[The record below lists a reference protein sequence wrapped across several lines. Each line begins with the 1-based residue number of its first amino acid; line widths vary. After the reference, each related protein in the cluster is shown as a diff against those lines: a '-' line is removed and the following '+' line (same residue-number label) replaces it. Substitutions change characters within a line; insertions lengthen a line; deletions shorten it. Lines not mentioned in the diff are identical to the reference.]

1 MSRPVWNKELA
12 ETEWCS
18 LQQGIV
24 EYAVSQN
31 LQWMSRELKKRNLK
45 EVSDFRL
52 IDDAATAI
60 YPLQALS
67 TLYEQD
73 ANAKT
78 EGSWQVRCEF
88 KMNRPDK
95 ETYIVT
101 TSTRAGEFTRKT
113 LEGLMGLYRKLLD
126 GKQATMPEGTEH
138 LREWL
143 RVPAFYWD
151 QNNVKR
157 MMDQKQDDALTLE
170 EHSKIMEVME
180 VTRRVLRGSRL
191 ESKALA
197 ALSNSFGV
205 DVPSGAVKLDKW
217 EEAARTWTTASG
229 SSTTSTPTPD
239 VWLLLNKKPE

>member
-78 EGSWQVRCEF
+78 A
-88 KMNRPDK
+88 P
-95 ETYIVT
+95 
-101 TSTRAGEFTRKT
+101 
-113 LEGLMGLYRKLLD
+113 
-126 GKQATMPEGTEH
+126 GKC
-138 LREWL
+138 
-143 RVPAFYWD
+143 
-151 QNNVKR
+151 
-157 MMDQKQDDALTLE
+157 DA
-170 EHSKIMEVME
+170 S
-180 VTRRVLRGSRL
+180 SR
-191 ESKALA
+191 
-197 ALSNSFGV
+197 
-205 DVPSGAVKLDKW
+205 
-217 EEAARTWTTASG
+217 
-229 SSTTSTPTPD
+229 
-239 VWLLLNKKPE
+239 